1 MQCLSRETA
10 GNNGA
15 RATFCSSGRDLRPK
29 ALIVLNA
36 HWAIAPP
43 THGVTKIQTE
53 LEVRIGQPTF
63 APICHAPL
71 CARRANLGRTAEF
84 SD

>member
-15 RATFCSSGRDLRPK
+15 RATFCSSGRDLGPK

-36 HWAIAPP
+36 HWAIGHPP
-43 THGVTKIQTE
+43 MVSPKFKLSWKFE
-53 LEVRIGQPTF
+53 
-63 APICHAPL
+63 
-71 CARRANLGRTAEF
+71 
-84 SD
+84 